1 VATGVL
7 FLHEPLTSRFAIGGA
22 LVIAGVA
29 FSAQSRH

>member
-7 FLHEPLTSRFAIGGA
+7 FLHEPLTSRFVLGGA

-29 FSAQSRH
+29 FSAKSRY